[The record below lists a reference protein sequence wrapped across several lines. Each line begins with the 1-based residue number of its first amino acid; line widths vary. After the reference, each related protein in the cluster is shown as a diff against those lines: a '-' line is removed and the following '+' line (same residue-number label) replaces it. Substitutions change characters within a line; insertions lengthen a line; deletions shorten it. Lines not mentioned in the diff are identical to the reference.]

1 MAKNKYFARK
11 VTVGGKVFDSKKE
24 AERYQVLSA
33 MEKAGAI
40 QDLQCQVKFEL
51 IPAQYEEIAIGSS
64 KSNVAKTKRKCVE
77 RKVEYKADF
86 VYTQNGELVVEDVK
100 GFRNGEAYKLF
111 VIKRKLMLKVHGIKV
126 KEI

>member
-24 AERYQVLSA
+24 AERYQTLSA

-40 QDLQCQVKFEL
+40 QDLQRQVKFEL
-51 IPAQYEEIAIGSS
+51 IPAQYEEVTIITPEE
-64 KSNVAKTKRKCVE
+64 KTKTKRKCVE

>member
-1 MAKNKYFARK
+1 MAKNKYFAK
-11 VTVGGKVFDSKKE
+11 KIVVGDKVFDSKKE

-51 IPAQYEEIAIGSS
+51 IPAQYEEIAINSS
-64 KSNVAKTKRKCVE
+64 KGNATKTKQKCIE
-77 RKVEYKADF
+77 RKVEYKSDF
-86 VYTQNGELVVEDVK
+86 VYMQNGELVVEDVK